1 MMVIVGQDGIR
12 RAGWQPAPCG
22 HLQTSA
28 RRVTNPLQVANLPHI
43 ILGESDLPGD
53 KMDLIDE
60 LRDKFPD
67 LVSPSP
73 QTVQIAWGQ
82 VSIGLR
88 GPDVRPLAEHL
99 RLAYESRLVAVFAED
114 RVAAD
119 GVFYNYYVFEQPG
132 EPCYVI
138 LQAPIAAD
146 QPRFPSLA
154 AELPAVNWQERE
166 IQDWFGLEAA
176 GHPNPRRVA
185 LHDNWPDVHPLRK
198 SFPLRQTLPPFEGER
213 HVYRP
218 TLGEG
223 VFQIP
228 VGPVHAGIIEP
239 GHFNFAVAGEPILYL
254 QLRMFYT
261 HKATE
266 KLFEDLPIA
275 RAVFLAES
283 ISGDSAFS
291 HGTAF
296 CQAIE
301 NAAGTE
307 VPPRALVMRTILL
320 ELERVCNHIGDIGG
334 IATDVG
340 FMVAN
345 AHASRLREMVVR
357 LNEGLTGSRWLRGM
371 VCVGGVRR
379 DWSAAQLDLLRDTV
393 NQVEREFDSLVA
405 LVQASDSTRDRLE
418 HTGILRPETAKVLG
432 IVGVAGRASG
442 VDLDVRR
449 DHPYAAYPR
458 YRFRVPVYQ
467 AGDVLHRMLVRIDE
481 AKESFAILRA
491 AANDLFEGDLRE
503 GPRCAP
509 TRPVPPGRCALS
521 AVEGWRGEILHWVRT
536 ADGNRLERCKI
547 KDPSVNN
554 WAAVVEA
561 VQGNIIAD
569 FPVINKSFNLSYSG
583 TDR

>member
-1 MMVIVGQDGIR
+1 
-12 RAGWQPAPCG
+12 
-22 HLQTSA
+22 
-28 RRVTNPLQVANLPHI
+28 
-43 ILGESDLPGD
+43 
-53 KMDLIDE
+53 MDLFEE

-67 LVSPSP
+67 LVSPSQAPP
-73 QTVQIAWGQ
+73 QPAHSQL
-82 VSIGLR
+82 SIPLL
-88 GPDVRPLAEHL
+88 GPDVRPLVTHL
-99 RLAYESRLVAVFAED
+99 QSAYGSRLVAVFAED
-114 RVAAD
+114 RVAAES
-119 GVFYNYYVFEQPG
+119 VFYNYYVFEQPG
-132 EPCYVI
+132 EPCYLI
-138 LQAPIAAD
+138 FQAPVPAG
-146 QPRFPSLA
+146 QPHFPSLA
-154 AELPAVNWQERE
+154 AGLPAVNWQERE
-166 IQDWFGLEAA
+166 IQDWFGLEAT

-198 SFPLRQTLPPFEGER
+198 SFPLRQVLPPFEGER

-261 HKATE
+261 HKGTE
-266 KLFEDLPIA
+266 KLFEDMPIH

-301 NAAGTE
+301 NASDTE
-307 VPPRALVMRTILL
+307 VPLRARVMRTILL
-320 ELERVCNHIGDIGG
+320 ELERVCNHIGDIGA
-334 IATDVG
+334 ISTDVG
-340 FMVAN
+340 FVVAN

-357 LNEGLTGSRWLRGM
+357 LNEGLSGSRWLRGM

-379 DWSAAQLDLLRDTV
+379 PWSAAQRDLMRASLNR
-393 NQVEREFDSLVA
+393 VEREFDSLVA
-405 LVQASDSTRDRLE
+405 LVQSSDSTRDRLE

-449 DHPYAAYPR
+449 DHPYAAYER
-458 YRFRVPVYQ
+458 YPFRVPVYQ
-467 AGDVLHRMLVRIDE
+467 VGDVLHRMLVRVDE
-481 AKESFAILRA
+481 VKESFAILRA
-491 AANDLFEGDLRE
+491 AADDLPD
-503 GPRCAP
+503 GPHCAP
-509 TRPVPPGRCALS
+509 PKPVPPGRCALS

-536 ADGNRLERCKI
+536 APDNRLERCKI

-554 WAAVVEA
+554 WAAIVEA